1 MKCGNKPSLLR
12 AVALLVLLAPA
23 AAQAQQV
30 RVNKLVN
37 VAFGT
42 IANFTTDQTIAQNIC
57 VFTTPLGTRYEVA
70 ATGNGTGGAFT
81 LASGANTLAYEV
93 QWAATSGQTTGTTL
107 NPGVALTFQTTAAT
121 ITGCTSGPTTSASLI
136 TILRTA
142 AIGSAR
148 SGSYTGVLTLLL
160 RPN

>member
-1 MKCGNKPSLLR
+1 M
-12 AVALLVLLAPA
+12 LLAPA
-23 AAQAQQV
+23 SAQEQQV

-37 VAFGT
+37 AAFGT
-42 IANFTTDQTIAQNIC
+42 IANFTIDQTRSQNVC
-57 VFTTPLGTRYEVA
+57 VYTTPLGTRYQVT

-93 QWAATSGQTTGTTL
+93 QWAATSGQTVGTTL
-107 NPGVALTFQTTAAT
+107 NPGVPLTFLTTTAT
-121 ITGCTSGPTTSASLI
+121 ISGCTTGPATSASLI

-148 SGSYTGVLTLLL
+148 SGNYTGVLTLLL